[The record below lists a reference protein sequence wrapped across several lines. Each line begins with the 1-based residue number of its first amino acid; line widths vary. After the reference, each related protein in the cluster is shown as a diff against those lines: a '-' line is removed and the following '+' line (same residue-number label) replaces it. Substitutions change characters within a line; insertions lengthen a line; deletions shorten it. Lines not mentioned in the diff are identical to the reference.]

1 MRKMLAPVFALV
13 IALSLA
19 ACGGNND
26 PDPSGSA
33 PGSSQEQ
40 EEPASRRGEE
50 GSRPSATESPSEG
63 GGWNQAEYAEYTNG
77 VPEPAFRYTI
87 TGVIGN
93 MGLSF
98 KSDASAGEFA
108 AWRQGLLNIGF
119 EENSVAGETWTVFN
133 DTHSIAHSGGGY
145 FNIQTK

>member
-33 PGSSQEQ
+33 PGSSQAQ

-63 GGWNQAEYAEYTNG
+63 G
-77 VPEPAFRYTI
+77 
-87 TGVIGN
+87 
-93 MGLSF
+93 
-98 KSDASAGEFA
+98 
-108 AWRQGLLNIGF
+108 
-119 EENSVAGETWTVFN
+119 
-133 DTHSIAHSGGGY
+133 
-145 FNIQTK
+145 